1 MAHSHSH
8 SHGHD
13 EIGHVV
19 PEKTFLKILI
29 TLLCLTVITVLAAQV
44 DLGKWNI
51 VGALLIASVKA
62 SLVILVFM
70 HGKYENKI
78 IWTYILIPFILLA
91 IMIGGVF
98 TDDPFRS
105 HPQPFDSANGAQ
117 MAAPSHG
124 AGHGASGHH

>member
-8 SHGHD
+8 SHGHE

-19 PEKTFLKILI
+19 PESTFLKVLI
-29 TLLCLTVITVLAAQV
+29 ALLVLTVITVLAAQV

-51 VGALLIASVKA
+51 VGALVIASVKA
-62 SLVILVFM
+62 SLVIAIFM

-98 TDDPFRS
+98 TDDPFRD
-105 HPQPFDSANGAQ
+105 HPLPFGAEAAAAP
-117 MAAPSHG
+117 AAPS
-124 AGHGASGHH
+124 ASAHHH